1 MADMKQIFTYP
12 NNGTTDFIEPNYHGD
27 ANSGLTRRVDEL
39 LDGTYRDWSNLD
51 PVSDLGTINSE
62 TMQNLSKFI
71 DYYVA
76 KKTIQNLTF
85 YDFWYNPMVVGTKG
99 LIGGS
104 SISTVVYTPGTP
116 PAPDTTIFTT
126 TTTHSFADSDMV
138 ILSGFN
144 GGMTQFNGDTF
155 YVKVL
160 SSTTLQL
167 AHDSAL
173 TNLFIHGSN
182 STGTFETFDWEV
194 QKTPFQSG
202 YTIDRHFKVD
212 LTNYVPDAGQDTVQ
226 SVLDGTRMDVNTIE
240 KNGQGLVGNSYYLKN
255 TASPFQYEVYED
267 SGLTNPLN
275 GTEITGLTTYQ
286 LPARITPKSWST
298 GVFMLLETE
307 NQLAGGET
315 WVNLPLSQHT
325 YQWTGFANQA
335 AVQPLSPPDHIEYFN
350 TISATDLYGNPS
362 NAITSDGVTSTSV
375 PTHLFFNDYYDID
388 LTDHLGNRLTHP
400 RMNFVSQS
408 YDLDPINVGTLDY
421 KYEVLAQSTARW
433 KTALRNLKHCLPIF
447 DGFKFDNITR
457 DSNLVSY
464 NQPTSGDMVYT
475 QDAMPVLDPETISF
489 GFDNWGSY
497 NNTSIKSAYSSNTYG
512 NMTGINVV
520 LWKPGINL
528 DDYRMDWSDYGYLNI
543 YEKDGSNQWTV
554 PIWAEATC
562 TDPWNPGNQTGSDS
576 TWTFN
581 SAGVGAPALIAY
593 TNTHTDPSNS
603 NNTRVGYMENNSGS
617 RIPSV
622 TNRPI
627 NYHTFNALW
636 GTSYTANSIIDIQ
649 VSPLPHDLGTGNDVR
664 WQANQDSS
672 NYPYYTNSDPNATFP
687 RQRTWG
693 YQSTQGISTNTNYYP
708 LVGKQP
714 TLFQLIDEVTIN
726 PLVTGDINAELI
738 MPANTIATAGDI
750 AIDSN
755 FPYPYE
761 LTSLDIILP
770 GNETYSYQ
778 DTNNATVYASEL
790 DSTRYWSAGD
800 SSPTL
805 YPTTGETS
813 PTATVAVNGS
823 GKLQSITML
832 TEGRYSDADPV
843 LIQLESPADTYI
855 PIPPTVA
862 ELEDIW
868 DTDDEWASDGFA
880 NKEWPDHVTPRSAVI
895 NYNSPT
901 IVNNSQSG
909 IKYTRSVGHT
919 KWRLEV
925 EYPPMS
931 AEDFQKFHAIA
942 QAAHGQSTP
951 FYFNLKNKDNVSI
964 LWKDFYDQ
972 VNTTTSPLIKD
983 AITVGDTT
991 LLVEGFSSNET
1002 DAFKRG
1008 EVFIDGKNEN
1018 GYLHTSLSGT
1028 DSNIFGEAKIRTP
1041 WPFRTSVVAGEKIYK
1056 NPSHAVVTLGSDNFE
1071 YSVDVNNYYYVS
1083 VAFDLDSWK

>member
-12 NNGTTDFIEPNYHGD
+12 NNGTTDFIDPLYIGD
-27 ANSGLTRRVDEL
+27 ANSGLERRVDEL
-39 LDGTYRDWSNLD
+39 LDGTYKDWSNLD
-51 PVSDLGTINSE
+51 PVSDLGTINTE

-76 KKTIQNLTF
+76 KQTIQNLTF
-85 YDFWYNPMVVGTKG
+85 YDFWYNPLVVGTKG
-99 LIGGS
+99 LIGGTS
-104 SISTVVYTPGTP
+104 VSTVVYSPGTP

-126 TTTHSFADSDMV
+126 SAPHSFADSDLI
-138 ILSGFN
+138 ILSNFN

-182 STGTFETFDWEV
+182 STGTFETLDWEV

-202 YTIDRHFKVD
+202 YTIDRHFKID

-255 TASPFQYEVYED
+255 TSSPFQYEVYED

-286 LPARITPKSWST
+286 LPAKITPKGFLST
-298 GVFMLLETE
+298 DLIMMLETE
-307 NQLAGGET
+307 NQLAADEQ

-325 YQWTGFANQA
+325 FQWTGFANQVA
-335 AVQPLSPPDHIEYFN
+335 AQPLSPPDHIEYFKN
-350 TISATDLYGNPS
+350 IPFSNGNQ
-362 NAITSDGVTSTSV
+362 AITSDGGNQVTGV
-375 PTHLFFNDYYDID
+375 PTHFFFNDYYKI
-388 LTDHLGNRLTHP
+388 TLGSPYP
-400 RMNFVSQS
+400 RMHFTSQN
-408 YDLDPINVGTLDY
+408 YDLDPINVSSLDY
-421 KYEVLAQSTARW
+421 KYEVLAQPTARW
-433 KTALRNLKHCLPIF
+433 KTAKSGLKHCLPIF

-464 NQPTSGDMVYT
+464 NQPTSGDIVYT
-475 QDAMPVLDPETISF
+475 QDGMPVLDPDTISVSFDDWADPANTGTINSAF
-489 GFDNWGSY
+489 GG
-497 NNTSIKSAYSSNTYG
+497 TYG
-512 NMTGINVV
+512 GMQNIGLV

-562 TDPWNPGNQTGSDS
+562 TDPYIYNVPGSGSDS
-576 TWTFN
+576 IWTFN

-593 TNTHTDPSNS
+593 TRTHTDP
-603 NNTRVGYMENNSGS
+603 NNPSWTRTGYFGNRTSTGS
-617 RIPSV
+617 
-622 TNRPI
+622 TNRPM
-627 NYHTFNALW
+627 NYHTFNTVW
-636 GTSYTANSIIDIQ
+636 GTSYTANDTIDIQ
-649 VSPLPHDLGTGNDVR
+649 VSPMPHDLGTGNSSA
-664 WQANQDSS
+664 WQANEEPGQ
-672 NYPYYTNSDPNATFP
+672 YPSYYNNDPNAQFP
-687 RQRTWG
+687 NQRPWG
-693 YQSTQGISTNTNYYP
+693 YIDWGAPFGINCSATNYYP
-708 LVGKQP
+708 LVGKPP
-714 TLFQLIDEVTIN
+714 TLFQLVDEVTIN

-738 MPANTIATAGDI
+738 MPANTIATAGDM

-832 TEGRYSDADPV
+832 TEGRYADADPV

-855 PIPPTVA
+855 PIPLTPA
-862 ELEDIW
+862 EAEDVW
-868 DTDDEWASDGFA
+868 DTDDEWASDGSSQL
-880 NKEWPDHVTPRSAVI
+880 KVWPDHVTPRSAVI

-901 IVNNSQSG
+901 LVNNSQSG

-951 FYFNLKNKDNVSI
+951 FYFRLRNKDNVNI
-964 LWKDFYDQ
+964 LWADFNEY
-972 VNTTTSPLIKD
+972 VNTTTSPLLKND
-983 AITVGDTT
+983 ITAGDTT
-991 LLVEGFSSNET
+991 MLVEGFSSNEA
-1002 DAFKRG
+1002 DAFIRG
-1008 EVFIDGKNEN
+1008 EVFIGGGGNHN
-1018 GYLHTSLSGT
+1018 GYLHTSLSST
-1028 DSNIFGEAKIRTP
+1028 SSNIFGEAKIRTP
-1041 WPFRTSVVAGEKIYK
+1041 WPFRTDRSAGSKFYK
-1056 NPSHAVVTLGSDNFE
+1056 DPYHAVVTLGSDNFE
-1071 YSVDVNNYYYVS
+1071 YQVDVNNYYYVS
-1083 VAFDLDSWK
+1083 VAFDLDQWK